1 MSLYSYIEEDF
12 VLSNTYTKNKKA
24 RYGIKFYELRIPN
37 EYVLNIEIYKG
48 KINPNARTVDQTF
61 KIYSLVLKLM
71 DSYLDRGHYLFMD
84 NYYNCFNLQK
94 NYLKDKPILLEFS

>member
-24 RYGIKFYELRIPN
+24 RYLARYGIKFYELRTLN
-37 EYVLNIEIYKG
+37 EYVLNIEIYKR
-48 KINPNARTVDQTF
+48 KTNPNARTVDQTF

-71 DSYLDRGHYLFMD
+71 DSYLDRGPLFV
-84 NYYNCFNLQK
+84 YGQ
-94 NYLKDKPILLEFS
+94 LL